1 MKKVILLFGLLCA
14 YFASYGAVFQVELSV
29 GESEFLALPDAPM
42 NGYINQAE
50 WGCDSEHISV
60 SGSIAGA
67 TVKINHYFTGT
78 ATVQAW
84 YQYAYLF
91 NNNLQV
97 GNSIAY
103 YLITCDG
110 KNVSISE
117 TSITLNAGET
127 HQLKLSGANSRY
139 KPTWSSNNSNVA
151 QVDQNGYITA
161 VSAGCATIIC
171 DPIIG
176 PTIYCEVTVKA
187 VKPKSVE
194 ISPNDITLVEGAK
207 QYLKAVLSPTG
218 ASSNLTWASDNT
230 EIATVSTG
238 GYVTAMKAGTT
249 NITVKT
255 ENNLSAKCKVTVVPA
270 PTAVQLPESIEILE
284 GYDKILTPTLVP
296 SNAVT
301 TYKWASSD
309 TSVATVS
316 TDGKVTAKTAGTAD
330 ITVTTKNNKTATCHV
345 IVKPAPENLSR
356 TILDAKLSRI
366 KSLINNTKK
375 QY

>member
-14 YFASYGAVFQVELSV
+14 YLASYGAVFQVKLSV
-29 GESEFLALPDAPM
+29 GESEFLALPNAPM
-42 NGYINQAE
+42 NGYISQAS
-50 WGCDSEHISV
+50 WGCDNENISV
-60 SGSIAGA
+60 EGSDVGA
-67 TVKINHYFTGT
+67 IVTINHYFTGT
-78 ATVQAW
+78 ATVESY
-84 YQYAYLF
+84 YQYVYLY
-91 NNNLQV
+91 NGQYQV
-97 GNSIAY
+97 GSSIAY
-103 YLITCDG
+103 YRITCNG

-139 KPTWSSNNSNVA
+139 APVWSSNDTRVV
-151 QVDQNGYITA
+151 QVNNNGLVTA

-187 VKPKSVE
+187 VKPKSIV
-194 ISPNDITLVEGAK
+194 ISPNEITIAEGAK
-207 QYLKAVLSPTG
+207 QYLNVIFSPTG
-218 ASSNLTWASDNT
+218 ASSNLTWASENT
-230 EIATVSTG
+230 EIATVSAG
-238 GYVTAMKAGTT
+238 GYVTAIKAGTT
-249 NITVKT
+249 NIMVKT

-301 TYKWASSD
+301 TYKWSSSD

-316 TDGKVTAKTAGTAD
+316 TDGKVTAKVAGTVD
-330 ITVTTKNNKTATCHV
+330 ITVTTANNKTATCHV

-366 KSLINNTKK
+366 KNLINNTKK